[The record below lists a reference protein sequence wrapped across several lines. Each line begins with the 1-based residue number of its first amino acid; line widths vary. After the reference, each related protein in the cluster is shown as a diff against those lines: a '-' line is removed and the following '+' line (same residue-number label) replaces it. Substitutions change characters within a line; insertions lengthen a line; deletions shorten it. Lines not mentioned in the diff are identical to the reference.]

1 MRKRLLLLSLL
12 ISFSVP
18 VVAHNEFNG
27 GVGSAPNFETI
38 QEKRL
43 ELINKRYYK
52 TQEALKF
59 TYETLKNRYGSSPT
73 KAQQKKLQMLII
85 TMNKVD
91 ERFNNKIK
99 RINDRDGKRIKVP
112 DGKRYGDSNLKKKIK
127 KKLGK

>member
-1 MRKRLLLLSLL
+1 ERR
-12 ISFSVP
+12 I
-18 VVAHNEFNG
+18 
-27 GVGSAPNFETI
+27 
-38 QEKRL
+38 R
-43 ELINKRYYK
+43 LINERYYK

-59 TYETLKNRYGSSPT
+59 RYETLKNRYGSSPT
-73 KAQQKKLQMLII
+73 KAQQKRLQMLMI